1 MSIITAIF
9 QAILQALTCIFPV
22 SQSGHS
28 AIFHDFA
35 GRADGTVTQLTGAV
49 NIGIALGI
57 FAATYPFFAK
67 LFAEAIDT
75 GKDIIAKNFSYKNA
89 KPQRKLLIFFLISFV
104 PMFLWLIPLG
114 KFGMAYR
121 VLRATAYNNTLLDDG
136 VFIAVLGALIFFAA
150 RQISLQK
157 NRGFI
162 TLPAAICVGVCS
174 LFFVPVSGL
183 ALIGGVFAVL
193 TVFGVARNLALKY
206 ALSISVFVLLITGI
220 VQLCTADYK
229 TGIVAIIIGVVLS
242 APIAFFSVR
251 VLKNVIKQGFLKYIS
266 YYDFSIGL
274 IVAVIGAVQLIV
286 R

>member
-9 QAILQALTCIFPV
+9 QAILQALTYIFPV

-67 LFAEAIDT
+67 LFSEAVNT
-75 GKDIIAKNFSYKNA
+75 GKDIAIKNFSLKTA
-89 KPQRKLLIFFLISFV
+89 KPQRKLLLFFIISFV

-114 KFGMAYR
+114 KYGMAYR

-136 VFIAVLGALIFFAA
+136 IFIAVLGALVFFAA
-150 RQISLQK
+150 RQIAQQK

-162 TLPAAICVGVCS
+162 TLPAAITVGVCS

-183 ALIGGVFAVL
+183 ALVGGVFAVL
-193 TVFGVARNLALKY
+193 VIFGVSRNLALKY
-206 ALSISVFVLLITGI
+206 ALSMSVFVLLITGI

-229 TGIVAIIIGVVLS
+229 SGIAAIIIGIVLS
-242 APIAFFSVR
+242 APVAFFSVR

-274 IVAVIGAVQLIV
+274 IVAVVGAIQLIV